1 MNLSACSSTLVW
13 LNIGRIYLWLHYS
26 PFLAGSLFILLVA
39 LKIGWMTRT
48 RRSIRARRASVN
60 TKSVSLQWKPLPE
73 SASAESKLTGTE
85 GGNGLAKIAIR
96 PLI

>member
-1 MNLSACSSTLVW
+1 
-13 LNIGRIYLWLHYS
+13 
-26 PFLAGSLFILLVA
+26 
-39 LKIGWMTRT
+39 
-48 RRSIRARRASVN
+48 VN